1 MKAALFLL
9 LALGAAFAS
18 ACDNFQSCQCVG
30 SNRNSNDSATNT
42 VCNAMNSGQIV
53 NNGNGNECQGGEDLN
68 NCDWDDFCALAQ
80 SVDSAYALCYGCCS

>member
-18 ACDNFQSCQCVG
+18 ACDNYQSCQCVG
-30 SNRNSNDSATNT
+30 SNGSANDSATDV
-42 VCNAMNSGQIV
+42 VCNSMNDGQIIST
-53 NNGNGNECQGGEDLN
+53 GNGNQCQGGEDLN

-80 SVDSAYALCYGCCS
+80 SVDLANSWCS

>member
-18 ACDNFQSCQCVG
+18 TCDNFQSCQCVG
-30 SNRNSNDSATNT
+30 NSGSANDTATT
-42 VCNAMNSGQIV
+42 IVCNSMESGQIISTT
-53 NNGNGNECQGGEDLN
+53 NGNQCQGGENLN

-80 SVDSAYALCYGCCS
+80 SVGSAYAWCYGCCS